1 MYKKPIFFPSTHTS
15 YLFWEGLALLLIIT
29 GSSSKKHS
37 MSVDANARPI
47 QEKVP
52 LCSILLAPQQ
62 LLTESNIH
70 HTEIAGNSNG
80 IHCLN
85 I

>member
-1 MYKKPIFFPSTHTS
+1 
-15 YLFWEGLALLLIIT
+15 
-29 GSSSKKHS
+29 

-52 LCSILLAPQQ
+52 LCSILLAPQK
-62 LLTESNIH
+62 LLTESHVH
-70 HTEIAGNSNG
+70 HIQISGNSNG